1 MAEKTITIEIDE
13 AGNSSLDLNG
23 FQGTGCGE
31 VAKLLQGSDRV
42 IRSDKKRGFCL
53 ADQKVNL
60 RIKKQVI
67 TA

>member
-23 FQGTGCGE
+23 FQGNGCSD

-42 IRSDKKRGFCL
+42 IRSDKKRELYL
-53 ADQKVNL
+53 AHQKQDSKL
-60 RIKKQVI
+60 RQQR
-67 TA
+67 

>member
-23 FQGTGCGE
+23 FQGKGCGE

-42 IRSDKKRGFCL
+42 TKSDKKRDFHL
-53 ADQKVNL
+53 AFE
-60 RIKKQVI
+60 KQDL
-67 TA
+67 TQQQRR

>member
-23 FQGTGCGE
+23 FQGKGCGD

-42 IRSDKKRGFCL
+42 IRSEKKRDFHVVG
-53 ADQKVNL
+53 QK
-60 RIKKQVI
+60 RDTKQRQQV
-67 TA
+67 

>member
-23 FQGTGCGE
+23 FQGKGCGD

-42 IRSDKKRGFCL
+42 VRSDSKREFHMVG
-53 ADQKVNL
+53 QKQNL
-60 RIKKQVI
+60 TQRQPR
-67 TA
+67 

>member
-23 FQGTGCGE
+23 FQGKGCGD

-42 IRSDKKRGFCL
+42 IRFGKKREFHAAG
-53 ADQKVNL
+53 QKQDANQ
-60 RIKKQVI
+60 RQQS
-67 TA
+67 

>member
-23 FQGTGCGE
+23 FQGKGCGD

-42 IRSDKKRGFCL
+42 IRSDKKREFHTPGQRHGLCY
-53 ADQKVNL
+53 K
-60 RIKKQVI
+60 RKG
-67 TA
+67 

>member
-23 FQGTGCGE
+23 FQGKGCGD

-42 IRSDKKRGFCL
+42 IRSDKKREFHL
-53 ADQKVNL
+53 ASQKHTSKL
-60 RIKKQVI
+60 QQQG
-67 TA
+67 

>member
-23 FQGTGCGE
+23 FQGKGCGD

-42 IRSDKKRGFCL
+42 IQSDKKRDFHL
-53 ADQKVNL
+53 TVQKRDSKL
-60 RIKKQVI
+60 RRQK
-67 TA
+67 

>member
-23 FQGTGCGE
+23 FQGKGCGD

-42 IRSDKKRGFCL
+42 IRSDKKREFNSAG
-53 ADQKVNL
+53 QKHEL
-60 RIKKQVI
+60 TLQRKC
-67 TA
+67 

>member
-23 FQGTGCGE
+23 FQGKGCGD

-42 IRSDKKRGFCL
+42 TKSDKKRDFHL
-53 ADQKVNL
+53 AREKHNL
-60 RIKKQVI
+60 TQQQGR
-67 TA
+67 

>member
-23 FQGTGCGE
+23 FQGKGCGD

-42 IRSDKKRGFCL
+42 TKCGKKREFHL
-53 ADQKVNL
+53 ASQSHNAKI
-60 RIKKQVI
+60 RQHG
-67 TA
+67 

>member
-23 FQGTGCGE
+23 FHGKGCGD

-42 IRSDKKRGFCL
+42 TKSDKKRDFHSDCEK
-53 ADQKVNL
+53 QNL
-60 RIKKQVI
+60 TQQQGR
-67 TA
+67 

>member
-23 FQGTGCGE
+23 FHGKGCGD

-42 IRSDKKRGFCL
+42 IRSDKKLEFYL
-53 ADQKVNL
+53 ASQKHTSKL
-60 RIKKQVI
+60 QKQG
-67 TA
+67 

>member
-23 FQGTGCGE
+23 FQGKGCGD

-42 IRSDKKRGFCL
+42 TRSDRKRGFHVACEK
-53 ADQKVNL
+53 QNL
-60 RIKKQVI
+60 TQQQVR
-67 TA
+67 

>member
-23 FQGTGCGE
+23 FQGNGCGD

-42 IRSDKKRGFCL
+42 SASRKKREFHIVG
-53 ADQKVNL
+53 QKQDA
-60 RIKKQVI
+60 KQRQQS
-67 TA
+67 